1 MMKILHVIT
10 RSDLGGAQ
18 SVVITLANSMCQN
31 HDVTVV
37 AGEDGPMWDALD
49 KKVKKEKILE
59 IVRPISILKD
69 IKALFKLRNLYK
81 SIKPDVIHL
90 HSSKIGVLGRIVFP
104 KYKTIYSVHGFDSI
118 RLSYRKFLPLERLL
132 KKRCR
137 AIVLAS
143 NYDKKNMIEEGI
155 NSNLKIVHNGVR
167 IPEKNT
173 DLHIEG
179 LEKFDKTV
187 MCIARI
193 SPQKRFESF
202 IEIAKILPQYA
213 FVWIGAEKK
222 YVDLPENVF
231 CLESIPNAKKYIQL
245 ADVFILPSNYEGIP
259 IVIIDALSYGK
270 PVVSSDV
277 GGISEIVINNQN
289 GFVIK
294 NNDDN
299 IFAQKIKYILDNVE
313 VYNDFSKKSIE
324 IFHKSLSIEKMVEGY
339 IQIYENHTL
348 QN

>member
-1 MMKILHVIT
+1 MKILHVIT

-18 SVVITLANSMCQN
+18 SVVISLANSMCKE
-31 HDVTVV
+31 HEVIVV

-49 KKVKKEKILE
+49 PKIRKEKVLD

-69 IKALFKLRNLYK
+69 IRAVLKLRRLYK
-81 SIKPDVIHL
+81 SINPDIIHL

-104 KYKTIYSVHGFDSI
+104 MQKTIYSVHGFDSI
-118 RLSYRKFLPLERLL
+118 RLTYKKFLPLERLL
-132 KKRCR
+132 KKRCK

-143 NYDKKNMIEEGI
+143 DYDKQNMIKEGI
-155 NSNLKIVHNGVR
+155 DSNLQIVHNGVQTP
-167 IPEKNT
+167 IVDSGLFIDGIEKY
-173 DLHIEG
+173 
-179 LEKFDKTV
+179 EKTI

-202 IEIAKILPQYA
+202 VEIAKILPQYA

-222 YVDLPENVF
+222 HTDLPKNIF
-231 CLESIPNAKKYIQL
+231 CLESIPNAKRYIQL
-245 ADVFILPSNYEGIP
+245 ADIFILPTNYEGIP

-277 GGISEIVINNQN
+277 GGISEIVLNNQN

-299 IFAQKIKYILDNVE
+299 VFAQKINYILTNAK
-313 VYNDFSKKSIE
+313 VYKDFSEKSLE
-324 IFHKSLSIEKMVEGY
+324 IFQKGLTIEKMVEGY
-339 IQIYENHTL
+339 INIYVNSNQKT
-348 QN
+348 